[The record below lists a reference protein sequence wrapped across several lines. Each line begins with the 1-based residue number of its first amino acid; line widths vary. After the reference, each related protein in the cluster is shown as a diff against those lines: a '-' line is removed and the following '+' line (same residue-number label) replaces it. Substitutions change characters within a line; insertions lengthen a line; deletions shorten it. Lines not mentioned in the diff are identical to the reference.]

1 MSVRLKI
8 YSINQN
14 QRMLKLYIRRVV
26 GDSMKPVLCDGD
38 IIVCKKQKQYR
49 VNDIVLCRLSD
60 RVLIK
65 RISSITEKRVYVLGD
80 NESSSTDSRQFG
92 DVSKENVLAK
102 YISHIVKRKIH

>member
-65 RISSITEKRVYVLGD
+65 RISSITEKEVYLLGD
-80 NESSSTDSRQFG
+80 NESSSTDSRHFG
-92 DVSKENVLAK
+92 VVSSSSVLAK
-102 YISHIVKRKIH
+102 YLCHLVKRKTY